1 MRQSTNVLID
11 DIDGQYSQLKYDSE
25 GQAKIVR
32 QIKES
37 EMEAW
42 IISHYEKDDDFDEDQ
57 LKNSHQGFITNKG
70 ESLFVWTRKCK
81 STEAYQVSK
90 LKNGMKV
97 VVLNVEEHRQSKYQ
111 LVNNYLVRKEE
122 DADHFEVYKLSFKK
136 GKLEV
141 GLPVGQFNKMKK
153 VSIKDFPQEVEKFHA
168 VSRHS

>member
-1 MRQSTNVLID
+1 
-11 DIDGQYSQLKYDSE
+11 
-25 GQAKIVR
+25 
-32 QIKES
+32 
-37 EMEAW
+37 
-42 IISHYEKDDDFDEDQ
+42 
-57 LKNSHQGFITNKG
+57 
-70 ESLFVWTRKCK
+70 
-81 STEAYQVSK
+81 
-90 LKNGMKV
+90 MKV
-97 VVLNVEEHRQSKYQ
+97 VVLNEEEHRQSKYQ